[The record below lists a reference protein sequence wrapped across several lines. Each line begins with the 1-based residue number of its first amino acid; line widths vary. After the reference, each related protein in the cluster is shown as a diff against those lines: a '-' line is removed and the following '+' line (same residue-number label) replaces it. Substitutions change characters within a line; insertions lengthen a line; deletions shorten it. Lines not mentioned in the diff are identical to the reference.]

1 MQIINC
7 KNRSQKIYS
16 KIEAHEIVCSG
27 FIKVG
32 WLSMLMLMLLHPAL
46 FKKNKSQRY

>member
-32 WLSMLMLMLLHPAL
+32 LVVDVDVDGATTPGVI
-46 FKKNKSQRY
+46 